1 MRRAEERRREVEE
14 EQARQEARLELEL
27 RKVQEQQAAKVQEAS
42 PSKARRPSRFAVSSV
57 PGEAGGLPDPAPH
70 LEALRELSQGSV
82 AEAGEAAGPPA
93 KIKGILKNHT
103 FSNFTIH
110 GDPSGRGSSGA
121 SPYTTVTGA
130 ASDRWRN
137 TVQNMQQMFT
147 R

>member
-1 MRRAEERRREVEE
+1 MTE
-14 EQARQEARLELEL
+14 
-27 RKVQEQQAAKVQEAS
+27 
-42 PSKARRPSRFAVSSV
+42 
-57 PGEAGGLPDPAPH
+57 G
-70 LEALRELSQGSV
+70 
-82 AEAGEAAGPPA
+82 GEAAGPPA